1 MHNKDVMALVR
12 ACISVGEKFK
22 IILDEETDVLR
33 KNDLVQIVRM
43 NNRKEDLIREFLQV
57 KEDVFIVLNIPR
69 GKRFDQVDLSKLK
82 QTIVTDQNELTPL
95 LDKLWDLQHHCHNQ
109 FIINR
114 NVIAARM
121 QFLNKTMQELTRS
134 DEKDELMYTKSG
146 AVQFTKVSIG
156 ETSA

>member
-57 KEDVFIVLNIPR
+57 KEDVLLKVAAIVAEHGAEIAFPT
-69 GKRFDQVDLSKLK
+69 
-82 QTIVTDQNELTPL
+82 QTVHLQMQNEPSL
-95 LDKLWDLQHHCHNQ
+95 
-109 FIINR
+109 
-114 NVIAARM
+114 
-121 QFLNKTMQELTRS
+121 
-134 DEKDELMYTKSG
+134 
-146 AVQFTKVSIG
+146 
-156 ETSA
+156 